1 MKKPSRFVL
10 ILYGICALMWTVKVI
25 VDIVEIVSKTYD
37 NSFFL
42 FVLHIFCAVIW
53 IYIFIVYL
61 KNYSNKDE

>member
-10 ILYGICALMWTVKVI
+10 ILDGICALMYTVKVI

-42 FVLHIFCAVIW
+42 FVLNIFCAVVW
-53 IYIFIVYL
+53 IYIMIVHL
-61 KNYSNKDE
+61 KNDSNKDE